1 MTYRELIE
9 LYKQGKL
16 EEEKRRE
23 VEYDIEK
30 QDAIS
35 EYLFDRDEIE
45 MLDSIKKE
53 NNNLGQQID
62 EKSTRVDR
70 SESKE
75 FVKMIN
81 RSIRRAFIKMG
92 VVVTALILIAVLFIQ
107 SGLPKLVAS
116 HYYNP
121 NKSIGEYTNQM
132 SLDIAVYTELFV
144 PGYRRDQ
151 VAVTDNG
158 YGNYEFTIYQGWSG
172 NGTFT
177 DVSGKIIRNQLNF
190 YNTNIIKRPAV
201 NVFEWANPDL
211 VPSDSI
217 TEQIKQ
223 MKEKYGEDD
232 ATHFEYSIIPE
243 EAEETIKNLDENKT
257 YNAYISFDRIMDYE
271 EFVSFIE
278 QYDDLY
284 EIWCATV
291 VSDNKERLDVS
302 DIGNVGFNYSNGGMH
317 YIEWDREKYPDLQLW
332 KEEGGVDDGLLK
344 TEEAAI
350 NHFTDMIQYM
360 CDQQEFVKM
369 IDDGCVNSNMADY
382 IKKNGIKLYGFQT
395 MAEKKDLQK
404 LIHAEEIYTIDIE
417 EIK

>member
-35 EYLFDRDEIE
+35 EYLFDRDEME
-45 MLDSIKKE
+45 VLELLTNEKGNSDPLKE
-53 NNNLGQQID
+53 
-62 EKSTRVDR
+62 EKSAQADK
-70 SESKE
+70 SESRE
-75 FVKMIN
+75 FTKMIN

-107 SGLPKLVAS
+107 IGLPKLVS
-116 HYYNP
+116 SYYYNP
-121 NKSIGEYTNQM
+121 DKSIGKYTNQM

-172 NGTFT
+172 NGSFT
-177 DVSGKIIRNQLNF
+177 DVSGRISRNKLIF
-190 YNTNIIKRPAV
+190 YNSNIIKRPSV
-201 NVFEWANPDL
+201 NVFEWANTDL
-211 VPSDSI
+211 NPSGSV

-232 ATHFEYSIIPE
+232 GEHFEYSVIPE
-243 EAEETIKNLDENKT
+243 EAEETIRNLDENKT

-278 QYDDLY
+278 KYDDLY
-284 EIWCATV
+284 EIWCASV

-302 DIGNVGFNYSNGGMH
+302 DAGNIGFNYSNGGMH
-317 YIEWDREKYPDLQLW
+317 YIEWDREKYPNLQLW
-332 KEEGGVDDGLLK
+332 EEEGVVNDGLLK

-350 NHFTDMIQYM
+350 EHFTDMIRYLCEQS
-360 CDQQEFVKM
+360 EFVKM
-369 IDDGCVNSNMADY
+369 IDDGCVSSDMAEY
-382 IKKNGIKLYGFQT
+382 VEENGLKVYGFQT
-395 MAEKKDLQK
+395 MAGKKDLQK
-404 LIHAEEIYTIDIE
+404 LIGAEEVYTIDIE